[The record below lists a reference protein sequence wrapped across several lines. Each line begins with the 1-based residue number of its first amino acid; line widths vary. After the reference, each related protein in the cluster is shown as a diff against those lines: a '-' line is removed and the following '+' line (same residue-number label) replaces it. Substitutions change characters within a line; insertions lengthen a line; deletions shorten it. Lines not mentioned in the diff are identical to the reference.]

1 MAWVTVR
8 QATELTGKARSS
20 LYRDMAK
27 GRVSYRTEADGGRV
41 VDTSELIRVYGE
53 LRLIETHDR
62 DGLRLPDETEKTV
75 SEALIAEIKALREEV
90 AGLRQEM
97 QAMRL
102 LEHKTETAE
111 TPRRWWQW
119 GSADAL
125 RLSNRRRPRNELRP
139 VTRYQRTE
147 WGFWRWPT
155 TARTRIFCA
164 GSFTS

>member
-8 QATELTGKARSS
+8 QATELTGKGRSS

-27 GRVSYRTEADGGRV
+27 GRLSYRTEVDGGRV

-53 LRLIETHDR
+53 LRQGETHER
-62 DGLRLPDETEKTV
+62 DELRLPDETEKTV

-102 LEHKTETAE
+102 LEHKPETAPEPAE

-119 GSADAL
+119 GK
-125 RLSNRRRPRNELRP
+125 R
-139 VTRYQRTE
+139 
-147 WGFWRWPT
+147 
-155 TARTRIFCA
+155 
-164 GSFTS
+164 

>member
-8 QATELTGKARSS
+8 QATELTGKGRSS

-27 GRVSYRTEADGGRV
+27 GRLSYRTEADGGRV

-53 LRLIETHDR
+53 LRQNETHER

-97 QAMRL
+97 QSMRL
-102 LEHKTETAE
+102 LEHKPETAAAPAE

-119 GSADAL
+119 GK
-125 RLSNRRRPRNELRP
+125 R
-139 VTRYQRTE
+139 
-147 WGFWRWPT
+147 
-155 TARTRIFCA
+155 
-164 GSFTS
+164 